1 MKKICEKE
9 NVMICQYDLVPF
21 VEKINDNAI
30 ILGET
35 NTFMIERNCILM
47 NNDEILKNG
56 LLRIEYKEKA
66 KGVTIGYLEVG
77 YNEYVVLK
85 SYDRLLLLIVYISIF
100 LLVALDFMMLVSGA
114 YNKNGK
120 EVPNKELE
128 KLLLYSNKS
137 IMQQLLKFIQN
148 DLTTSQIQKFISMK
162 SFEKTFKDKEYQCT
176 FKFIF
181 SSFGDLI
188 LEVVKFGKRDMYK
201 EMKQQ
206 QFKNLESGIF
216 GNDHSIF

>member
-9 NVMICQYDLVPF
+9 NVMICKYDLLLF

-47 NNDEILKNG
+47 NNDEILKDG

-100 LLVALDFMMLVSGA
+100 LLVALDFMMLVR
-114 YNKNGK
+114 YY
-120 EVPNKELE
+120 L
-128 KLLLYSNKS
+128 
-137 IMQQLLKFIQN
+137 
-148 DLTTSQIQKFISMK
+148 
-162 SFEKTFKDKEYQCT
+162 
-176 FKFIF
+176 
-181 SSFGDLI
+181 
-188 LEVVKFGKRDMYK
+188 
-201 EMKQQ
+201 
-206 QFKNLESGIF
+206 
-216 GNDHSIF
+216 

>member
-9 NVMICQYDLVPF
+9 NVMICQYDLLLF

-66 KGVTIGYLEVG
+66 KGVTIGYLEGG

-100 LLVALDFMMLVSGA
+100 LLVALDFMMLVR
-114 YNKNGK
+114 YY
-120 EVPNKELE
+120 L
-128 KLLLYSNKS
+128 
-137 IMQQLLKFIQN
+137 
-148 DLTTSQIQKFISMK
+148 
-162 SFEKTFKDKEYQCT
+162 
-176 FKFIF
+176 
-181 SSFGDLI
+181 
-188 LEVVKFGKRDMYK
+188 
-201 EMKQQ
+201 
-206 QFKNLESGIF
+206 
-216 GNDHSIF
+216 

>member
-9 NVMICQYDLVPF
+9 NVMICQYDLLLF

-47 NNDEILKNG
+47 NNDEILKDG

-100 LLVALDFMMLVSGA
+100 LLVALDFMMLVR
-114 YNKNGK
+114 YY
-120 EVPNKELE
+120 L
-128 KLLLYSNKS
+128 
-137 IMQQLLKFIQN
+137 
-148 DLTTSQIQKFISMK
+148 
-162 SFEKTFKDKEYQCT
+162 
-176 FKFIF
+176 
-181 SSFGDLI
+181 
-188 LEVVKFGKRDMYK
+188 
-201 EMKQQ
+201 
-206 QFKNLESGIF
+206 
-216 GNDHSIF
+216 

>member
-9 NVMICQYDLVPF
+9 NVMICQYDLLLF

-47 NNDEILKNG
+47 NNDEILKDG
-56 LLRIEYKEKA
+56 LLRIEYKEKV

-100 LLVALDFMMLVSGA
+100 LLVTLDFIFLVR
-114 YNKNGK
+114 YY
-120 EVPNKELE
+120 L
-128 KLLLYSNKS
+128 
-137 IMQQLLKFIQN
+137 
-148 DLTTSQIQKFISMK
+148 
-162 SFEKTFKDKEYQCT
+162 
-176 FKFIF
+176 
-181 SSFGDLI
+181 
-188 LEVVKFGKRDMYK
+188 
-201 EMKQQ
+201 
-206 QFKNLESGIF
+206 
-216 GNDHSIF
+216 

>member
-9 NVMICQYDLVPF
+9 NVMICQYDLLLF

-47 NNDEILKNG
+47 NNDEILKDG
-56 LLRIEYKEKA
+56 LLRIEYKEKV

-100 LLVALDFMMLVSGA
+100 LLVALDFMMLVR
-114 YNKNGK
+114 YY
-120 EVPNKELE
+120 L
-128 KLLLYSNKS
+128 
-137 IMQQLLKFIQN
+137 
-148 DLTTSQIQKFISMK
+148 
-162 SFEKTFKDKEYQCT
+162 
-176 FKFIF
+176 
-181 SSFGDLI
+181 
-188 LEVVKFGKRDMYK
+188 
-201 EMKQQ
+201 
-206 QFKNLESGIF
+206 
-216 GNDHSIF
+216 

>member
-9 NVMICQYDLVPF
+9 NVMICKYDLVPF

-47 NNDEILKNG
+47 NNDEILKDG
-56 LLRIEYKEKA
+56 LLRIEYKEKV

-100 LLVALDFMMLVSGA
+100 LLVALDFMMLVR
-114 YNKNGK
+114 YY
-120 EVPNKELE
+120 L
-128 KLLLYSNKS
+128 
-137 IMQQLLKFIQN
+137 
-148 DLTTSQIQKFISMK
+148 
-162 SFEKTFKDKEYQCT
+162 
-176 FKFIF
+176 
-181 SSFGDLI
+181 
-188 LEVVKFGKRDMYK
+188 
-201 EMKQQ
+201 
-206 QFKNLESGIF
+206 
-216 GNDHSIF
+216 

>member
-9 NVMICQYDLVPF
+9 NVMICQYDLLLF

-47 NNDEILKNG
+47 NNDEILKDG

-100 LLVALDFMMLVSGA
+100 LLVALDFMMFVWYYL
-114 YNKNGK
+114 
-120 EVPNKELE
+120 
-128 KLLLYSNKS
+128 
-137 IMQQLLKFIQN
+137 
-148 DLTTSQIQKFISMK
+148 
-162 SFEKTFKDKEYQCT
+162 
-176 FKFIF
+176 
-181 SSFGDLI
+181 
-188 LEVVKFGKRDMYK
+188 
-201 EMKQQ
+201 
-206 QFKNLESGIF
+206 
-216 GNDHSIF
+216 

>member
-9 NVMICQYDLVPF
+9 NVMICQYDLLLF
-21 VEKINDNAI
+21 VEIINDNAI

-100 LLVALDFMMLVSGA
+100 LLVALDFMMLVR
-114 YNKNGK
+114 YY
-120 EVPNKELE
+120 L
-128 KLLLYSNKS
+128 
-137 IMQQLLKFIQN
+137 
-148 DLTTSQIQKFISMK
+148 
-162 SFEKTFKDKEYQCT
+162 
-176 FKFIF
+176 
-181 SSFGDLI
+181 
-188 LEVVKFGKRDMYK
+188 
-201 EMKQQ
+201 
-206 QFKNLESGIF
+206 
-216 GNDHSIF
+216 

>member
-9 NVMICQYDLVPF
+9 NVMICQFDLLLF

-47 NNDEILKNG
+47 NNDEILKDG

-100 LLVALDFMMLVSGA
+100 LLVALDFMMLVR
-114 YNKNGK
+114 YY
-120 EVPNKELE
+120 L
-128 KLLLYSNKS
+128 
-137 IMQQLLKFIQN
+137 
-148 DLTTSQIQKFISMK
+148 
-162 SFEKTFKDKEYQCT
+162 
-176 FKFIF
+176 
-181 SSFGDLI
+181 
-188 LEVVKFGKRDMYK
+188 
-201 EMKQQ
+201 
-206 QFKNLESGIF
+206 
-216 GNDHSIF
+216 

>member
-9 NVMICQYDLVPF
+9 NVMICQYDLLLF

-35 NTFMIERNCILM
+35 NTFMIERNCIFM

-100 LLVALDFMMLVSGA
+100 LLVALDFMMLVR
-114 YNKNGK
+114 YY
-120 EVPNKELE
+120 L
-128 KLLLYSNKS
+128 
-137 IMQQLLKFIQN
+137 
-148 DLTTSQIQKFISMK
+148 
-162 SFEKTFKDKEYQCT
+162 
-176 FKFIF
+176 
-181 SSFGDLI
+181 
-188 LEVVKFGKRDMYK
+188 
-201 EMKQQ
+201 
-206 QFKNLESGIF
+206 
-216 GNDHSIF
+216 

>member
-9 NVMICQYDLVPF
+9 NVMICQYDLLLF

-56 LLRIEYKEKA
+56 LLRIEYKEKV

-100 LLVALDFMMLVSGA
+100 LLVALDFMMLVR
-114 YNKNGK
+114 YY
-120 EVPNKELE
+120 L
-128 KLLLYSNKS
+128 
-137 IMQQLLKFIQN
+137 
-148 DLTTSQIQKFISMK
+148 
-162 SFEKTFKDKEYQCT
+162 
-176 FKFIF
+176 
-181 SSFGDLI
+181 
-188 LEVVKFGKRDMYK
+188 
-201 EMKQQ
+201 
-206 QFKNLESGIF
+206 
-216 GNDHSIF
+216 

>member
-1 MKKICEKE
+1 
-9 NVMICQYDLVPF
+9 MICKYDLVPF

-47 NNDEILKNG
+47 NNDEILKDG

-100 LLVALDFMMLVSGA
+100 LLVALDFMMLVR
-114 YNKNGK
+114 YY
-120 EVPNKELE
+120 L
-128 KLLLYSNKS
+128 
-137 IMQQLLKFIQN
+137 
-148 DLTTSQIQKFISMK
+148 
-162 SFEKTFKDKEYQCT
+162 
-176 FKFIF
+176 
-181 SSFGDLI
+181 
-188 LEVVKFGKRDMYK
+188 
-201 EMKQQ
+201 
-206 QFKNLESGIF
+206 
-216 GNDHSIF
+216 

>member
-9 NVMICQYDLVPF
+9 NVMICKYDLVPF

-56 LLRIEYKEKA
+56 LLRIEYKEKV

-77 YNEYVVLK
+77 YNDYVVLK

-100 LLVALDFMMLVSGA
+100 LLVALDFMMLVR
-114 YNKNGK
+114 YY
-120 EVPNKELE
+120 L
-128 KLLLYSNKS
+128 
-137 IMQQLLKFIQN
+137 
-148 DLTTSQIQKFISMK
+148 
-162 SFEKTFKDKEYQCT
+162 
-176 FKFIF
+176 
-181 SSFGDLI
+181 
-188 LEVVKFGKRDMYK
+188 
-201 EMKQQ
+201 
-206 QFKNLESGIF
+206 
-216 GNDHSIF
+216 

>member
-9 NVMICQYDLVPF
+9 NVMICKYDLVPF

-66 KGVTIGYLEVG
+66 KRVTIGYLEVG

-85 SYDRLLLLIVYISIF
+85 SHDRLLLLIVYISIF
-100 LLVALDFMMLVSGA
+100 LLVALDFMMLA
-114 YNKNGK
+114 RYY
-120 EVPNKELE
+120 L
-128 KLLLYSNKS
+128 
-137 IMQQLLKFIQN
+137 
-148 DLTTSQIQKFISMK
+148 
-162 SFEKTFKDKEYQCT
+162 
-176 FKFIF
+176 
-181 SSFGDLI
+181 
-188 LEVVKFGKRDMYK
+188 
-201 EMKQQ
+201 
-206 QFKNLESGIF
+206 
-216 GNDHSIF
+216 

>member
-9 NVMICQYDLVPF
+9 NVMICQYDLLLF

-56 LLRIEYKEKA
+56 LLRIEYKEKT

-100 LLVALDFMMLVSGA
+100 LLVALDFMMLVR
-114 YNKNGK
+114 YY
-120 EVPNKELE
+120 L
-128 KLLLYSNKS
+128 
-137 IMQQLLKFIQN
+137 
-148 DLTTSQIQKFISMK
+148 
-162 SFEKTFKDKEYQCT
+162 
-176 FKFIF
+176 
-181 SSFGDLI
+181 
-188 LEVVKFGKRDMYK
+188 
-201 EMKQQ
+201 
-206 QFKNLESGIF
+206 
-216 GNDHSIF
+216 

>member
-9 NVMICQYDLVPF
+9 NVMICQYDLLLF

-47 NNDEILKNG
+47 NNDEILKDG

-66 KGVTIGYLEVG
+66 KGVIIGYLEVG

-100 LLVALDFMMLVSGA
+100 LLVALDFMMLVR
-114 YNKNGK
+114 YY
-120 EVPNKELE
+120 L
-128 KLLLYSNKS
+128 
-137 IMQQLLKFIQN
+137 
-148 DLTTSQIQKFISMK
+148 
-162 SFEKTFKDKEYQCT
+162 
-176 FKFIF
+176 
-181 SSFGDLI
+181 
-188 LEVVKFGKRDMYK
+188 
-201 EMKQQ
+201 
-206 QFKNLESGIF
+206 
-216 GNDHSIF
+216 

>member
-9 NVMICQYDLVPF
+9 NVMICQF

-47 NNDEILKNG
+47 NNDEILKDG

-85 SYDRLLLLIVYISIF
+85 SYDRLLLFTVYISIF
-100 LLVALDFMMLVSGA
+100 LLVTLDFIFLVR
-114 YNKNGK
+114 YY
-120 EVPNKELE
+120 L
-128 KLLLYSNKS
+128 
-137 IMQQLLKFIQN
+137 
-148 DLTTSQIQKFISMK
+148 
-162 SFEKTFKDKEYQCT
+162 
-176 FKFIF
+176 
-181 SSFGDLI
+181 
-188 LEVVKFGKRDMYK
+188 
-201 EMKQQ
+201 
-206 QFKNLESGIF
+206 
-216 GNDHSIF
+216 

>member
-9 NVMICQYDLVPF
+9 NVMICQYDLLLF

-85 SYDRLLLLIVYISIF
+85 SYDRLLLFTVYISIF
-100 LLVALDFMMLVSGA
+100 LLVTLDFIFLVR
-114 YNKNGK
+114 YY
-120 EVPNKELE
+120 L
-128 KLLLYSNKS
+128 
-137 IMQQLLKFIQN
+137 
-148 DLTTSQIQKFISMK
+148 
-162 SFEKTFKDKEYQCT
+162 
-176 FKFIF
+176 
-181 SSFGDLI
+181 
-188 LEVVKFGKRDMYK
+188 
-201 EMKQQ
+201 
-206 QFKNLESGIF
+206 
-216 GNDHSIF
+216 

>member
-9 NVMICQYDLVPF
+9 NVMICQYDLLLF

-47 NNDEILKNG
+47 NNDEILKDG

-100 LLVALDFMMLVSGA
+100 LLVTLDFIMLVR
-114 YNKNGK
+114 YY
-120 EVPNKELE
+120 L
-128 KLLLYSNKS
+128 
-137 IMQQLLKFIQN
+137 
-148 DLTTSQIQKFISMK
+148 
-162 SFEKTFKDKEYQCT
+162 
-176 FKFIF
+176 
-181 SSFGDLI
+181 
-188 LEVVKFGKRDMYK
+188 
-201 EMKQQ
+201 
-206 QFKNLESGIF
+206 
-216 GNDHSIF
+216 

>member
-1 MKKICEKE
+1 MKKICENE
-9 NVMICQYDLVPF
+9 NVMICKYDLVPF

-47 NNDEILKNG
+47 NNDEILKDG

-100 LLVALDFMMLVSGA
+100 LLVALDFMMLVR
-114 YNKNGK
+114 YY
-120 EVPNKELE
+120 L
-128 KLLLYSNKS
+128 
-137 IMQQLLKFIQN
+137 
-148 DLTTSQIQKFISMK
+148 
-162 SFEKTFKDKEYQCT
+162 
-176 FKFIF
+176 
-181 SSFGDLI
+181 
-188 LEVVKFGKRDMYK
+188 
-201 EMKQQ
+201 
-206 QFKNLESGIF
+206 
-216 GNDHSIF
+216 

>member
-9 NVMICQYDLVPF
+9 NVMICQYDLLLF

-47 NNDEILKNG
+47 NNDEILKDG

-100 LLVALDFMMLVSGA
+100 LLVALDFMMLVRN
-114 YNKNGK
+114 Y
-120 EVPNKELE
+120 L
-128 KLLLYSNKS
+128 
-137 IMQQLLKFIQN
+137 
-148 DLTTSQIQKFISMK
+148 
-162 SFEKTFKDKEYQCT
+162 
-176 FKFIF
+176 
-181 SSFGDLI
+181 
-188 LEVVKFGKRDMYK
+188 
-201 EMKQQ
+201 
-206 QFKNLESGIF
+206 
-216 GNDHSIF
+216 

>member
-9 NVMICQYDLVPF
+9 NVMICQYDLLLF

-56 LLRIEYKEKA
+56 LLLIEYKEKA

-100 LLVALDFMMLVSGA
+100 LLVALDFMMLVR
-114 YNKNGK
+114 YY
-120 EVPNKELE
+120 L
-128 KLLLYSNKS
+128 
-137 IMQQLLKFIQN
+137 
-148 DLTTSQIQKFISMK
+148 
-162 SFEKTFKDKEYQCT
+162 
-176 FKFIF
+176 
-181 SSFGDLI
+181 
-188 LEVVKFGKRDMYK
+188 
-201 EMKQQ
+201 
-206 QFKNLESGIF
+206 
-216 GNDHSIF
+216 

>member
-9 NVMICQYDLVPF
+9 NVMICQYDLLLF

-47 NNDEILKNG
+47 NNDEILKDG

-100 LLVALDFMMLVSGA
+100 LLVTLDFIFLVR
-114 YNKNGK
+114 YY
-120 EVPNKELE
+120 L
-128 KLLLYSNKS
+128 
-137 IMQQLLKFIQN
+137 
-148 DLTTSQIQKFISMK
+148 
-162 SFEKTFKDKEYQCT
+162 
-176 FKFIF
+176 
-181 SSFGDLI
+181 
-188 LEVVKFGKRDMYK
+188 
-201 EMKQQ
+201 
-206 QFKNLESGIF
+206 
-216 GNDHSIF
+216 